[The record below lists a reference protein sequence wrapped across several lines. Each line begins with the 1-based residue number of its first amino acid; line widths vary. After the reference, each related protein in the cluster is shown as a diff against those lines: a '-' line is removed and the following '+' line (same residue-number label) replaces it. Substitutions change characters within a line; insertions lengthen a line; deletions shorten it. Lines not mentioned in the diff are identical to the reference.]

1 MKKEQK
7 IEIEVKPIKIG
18 YEIIIEENQLGKYL
32 SIHFDSRQKL
42 DGFLEGFKSAVSF
55 LSLKVQVEIRGRE
68 KLEETK

>member
-7 IEIEVKPIKIG
+7 IEIEVKPTKIG
-18 YEIIIEENQLGKYL
+18 YEIIIEENRLGKY
-32 SIHFDSRQKL
+32 SCVRFDSRQKL